1 MILGIGNDIVEVG
14 RIKKAIE
21 KSDGFKK
28 RVFTESEIE
37 YAELKKDK
45 YPSYAGRF
53 AAKEALSKALGTGVR
68 GFKLVDI
75 EVRNDE
81 LGKPYIVLEDAL
93 LGKLNSGAVIHL
105 SISHTREYAAATVI
119 IEKS

>member
-37 YAELKKDK
+37 YAESKKDK

-68 GFKLVDI
+68 GFKLLDI
-75 EVRNDE
+75 EIKNDE
-81 LGKPYIVLEDAL
+81 LGKPYIVLADAL
-93 LGKLNSGAVIHL
+93 LEKLNSGAIIHL
-105 SISHTREYAAATVI
+105 SISHTREYAAANVI